1 MGVLLITA
9 SFQTLLLLQI
19 VTSKAAA
26 GCQQSCKGKKRPGSP
41 LLHYLFVFLLPAIV
55 MIVWHCFMKH
65 SAVPI
70 TVICELSDCFEGKDA
85 VSFWASYCRPEAH
98 RAICRSFNGWFSLQ
112 HGLAAL
118 ATFIHSRAPLF
129 LQVMPSSATS
139 HSESCRKFLVE
150 CFAHGEGTTES

>member
-85 VSFWASYCRPEAH
+85 VSF
-98 RAICRSFNGWFSLQ
+98 
-112 HGLAAL
+112 
-118 ATFIHSRAPLF
+118 
-129 LQVMPSSATS
+129 
-139 HSESCRKFLVE
+139 
-150 CFAHGEGTTES
+150 